1 MSRDVSAVSDRVV
14 WWTGH
19 FKVAYTVGCVYTV
32 GPTVCR
38 VIHST
43 HGSEAFYHSHINL
56 TWRLWGA
63 NSYVMYVTVCVCVL
77 RVKQTTVLS
86 SCHSVYLEKKGEASV
101 ILNQDFWVCIFE
113 FVQVGEL
120 EVLKCL
126 DTFFSSFFFATF
138 FADCWG
144 CVSGLTSP
152 WMYQYVWMC
161 MLRLGY

>member
-56 TWRLWGA
+56 AWRLWGA
-63 NSYVMYVTVCVCVL
+63 NSYVMYVTVCVCL
-77 RVKQTTVLS
+77 CAQGKTNYCPFFLS
-86 SCHSVYLEKKGEASV
+86 LCLFRKKRRSKCNPEPRLLSVY
-101 ILNQDFWVCIFE
+101 FWVCASR
-113 FVQVGEL
+113 GAGGA
-120 EVLKCL
+120 EVSWHL
-126 DTFFSSFFFATF
+126 FFFF
-138 FADCWG
+138 FFWHLLCRLLRVCVWADITLD
-144 CVSGLTSP
+144 VSVRVNV
-152 WMYQYVWMC
+152 YA
-161 MLRLGY
+161 

>member
-63 NSYVMYVTVCVCVL
+63 NSYVMYVTVCVCVCVL

-86 SCHSVYLEKKGEASV
+86 SSHSVYLEKKGEASV

-126 DTFFSSFFFATF
+126 DTFFFFFFLAPSLQT
-138 FADCWG
+138 AEGVCLGWHHPG
-144 CVSGLTSP
+144 CISTCECVCLD
-152 WMYQYVWMC
+152 
-161 MLRLGY
+161 